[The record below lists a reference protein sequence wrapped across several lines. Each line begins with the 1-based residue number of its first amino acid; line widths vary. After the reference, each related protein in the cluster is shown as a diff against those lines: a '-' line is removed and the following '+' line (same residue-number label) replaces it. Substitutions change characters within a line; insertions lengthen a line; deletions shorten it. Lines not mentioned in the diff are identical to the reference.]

1 MKEVNE
7 ELIQAIESGKYSVVP
22 KWLGIFHY
30 INPIALVTLVFYVG
44 VKTNDIES
52 RIFETSAQKEN
63 VIHHISEGAIHMSF
77 ERKMDLFVP
86 RREIEYKLNTIQ
98 QNQKKIMDKLNIN

>member
-1 MKEVNE
+1 MKEINE
-7 ELIQAIESGKYSVVP
+7 ELIDAIESGKYSVVP

-52 RIFETSAQKEN
+52 RIFETPQQKEETL
-63 VIHHISEGAIHMSF
+63 HHLEDANLHMSF

-98 QNQKKIMDKLNIN
+98 SNQKKIMDKLNIN